1 MATLASAAKNV
12 PNQPAVGSTHGHS
25 LLYRIGRF
33 ILVILALLVALIMAV
48 PIVLLFVATS
58 VHWMISSVLALLY
71 FAVVMAFFRLAH
83 TPVMMALAIAAM
95 MALSLLAVVVSQ
107 RLASTPPIT
116 DAQGQPLPN
125 SIASLERVTLGGTE
139 QWITMRGQ
147 DTSKPVLLFL
157 AGGPGGSELVM
168 TRRYLGELEEHF
180 VVVNWDQPG
189 TGKSYNAVA
198 FDELT
203 PQRYVE
209 DAHALTLYLRERF
222 DEEKIYVFGESWGSI
237 LGIWLVQQH
246 PELFHALV
254 TTGQMVDVV
263 ENDTLMYAFAI
274 EQATAQDRT
283 DTVETL
289 QQNGPPPYN
298 SGVLIGRFGTMNG
311 VVNDYMAS
319 QAHGEGTG
327 HNLMLDSLAAQEY
340 GLLDKVYWL
349 LGLART
355 FTTVYPQLYD
365 LDFRTQAT
373 ELEVP
378 VYFIKGRWDINAS
391 NVLLEE
397 YFALL
402 DAPHKALIWF
412 EESAHTPSWDEPK
425 HFVDVMVNTVLAQ
438 TLSPASGE

>member
-1 MATLASAAKNV
+1 MATLASATKNV
-12 PNQPAVGSTHGHS
+12 PNQPAVGSTRTHS
-25 LLYRIGRF
+25 LLYRVGRF
-33 ILVILALLVALIMAV
+33 ILIIVALLVSLIIAL
-48 PIVLLFVATS
+48 PILLLFVATS
-58 VHWMISSVLALLY
+58 VSWVISSALAVLY
-71 FAVVMAFFRLAH
+71 CAVVFALFRFAH
-83 TPVMMALAIAAM
+83 TLPMIALAIAM
-95 MALSLLAVVVSQ
+95 MISLSVLAVVASQ
-107 RLASTPPIT
+107 LLASTPPIA
-116 DAQGQPLPN
+116 DAQGQPMPD
-125 SIASLERVTLGGTE
+125 SIASLERITLGGTE
-139 QWITMRGQ
+139 QWITIRGQ
-147 DTSKPVLLFL
+147 DINKPVLLFL

-168 TRRYLGELEEHF
+168 TRRYLAELEEHF

-203 PQRYVE
+203 PQRYGE
-209 DAHALTLYLRERF
+209 DAYALTLYLRERF

-237 LGIWLVQQH
+237 LGILLVQQY

-263 ENDTLMYAFAI
+263 ENDTLMYEFAI
-274 EQATAQDRT
+274 EQATAQGRT
-283 DTVETL
+283 GTFETL
-289 QQNGPPPYN
+289 QRNGPPPYN

-319 QAHGEGTG
+319 HAQGEGTG

-373 ELEVP
+373 ELEIP

-402 DAPHKALIWF
+402 DAPHKELIWF
-412 EESAHTPSWDEPK
+412 EDSAHTPSWDEPD